1 VASLLFV
8 SYSGVFGGAERVLL
22 DCAGAVGEPLVAC
35 PEGALAARARA
46 AGIDVVAIRG
56 HRPNVRGSVADRLL
70 APARLLAHALE
81 LRALAR
87 RVEPDAVVGWGMRS
101 AIACL
106 GLPERYPVAIAHH
119 DMLPGP
125 LIASALRRAAR
136 RAMVVIVP
144 SAAVALDLDPG
155 GRLTE
160 RLRVV
165 NPGVDLERFAAP
177 RAPVDPPEVL
187 VLGALVAWKRPDLAL
202 EACALARRAVPE
214 LRLRVAG
221 APLFDDETVL
231 RRLRERA
238 AAPDLAGAVEIVG
251 HRIEPGAALARSACL
266 LHCAPAEPFGLAVV
280 EALAAGCPAVVP
292 ASGGPAEIVDERC
305 ALAYPPGDVAAAA
318 RAIVEVVSDSGLA
331 ARMGEAGRRRAQAR
345 FDRSRTMSLFA
356 DALVP
361 MQGDRGFPKG
371 SASDRDTPGPG
382 RLALV
387 TVTRNSR
394 AELEALL
401 ASVARHLPGAEVVVV
416 DNDSSDGSL
425 EAARRWPFVTAVALG
440 RNVGFGTACN
450 RGLEKVCAP
459 VTALVNP
466 DVELLDDSLLDLCSE
481 ALRDDRAE
489 RLLAPLV
496 LRGDLT
502 RQDSVHPTPTSAA
515 DLIASVVS
523 PAVVPTAIGAA
534 LWPWRSSTPRRVGW
548 AIGAALVARTETL
561 RRLGPFDETIFLYG
575 EDLDLGLRAARNGVQ
590 TWFWPSGRVVHHGA
604 HAARSEFGGEP
615 FERLA
620 RGRHEVVA
628 RRLGRRRAAIDD
640 RAQEVTFA
648 LRLAAKRALGRAA
661 ERERLQ
667 LRAVRALGARG
678 GRL

>member
-8 SYSGVFGGAERVLL
+8 SYSGAFGGAERVLL
-22 DCAGAVGEPLVAC
+22 DCAGAVSEPLIAC
-35 PEGALAARARA
+35 PEGALAAHARA
-46 AGIDVVAIRG
+46 AGIEVVAIRG
-56 HRPNVRGSVADRLL
+56 HRSNVRGSVADRLS
-70 APARLLAHALE
+70 APGRLLAHALE
-81 LRALAR
+81 VGGLVATLR
-87 RVEPDAVVGWGMRS
+87 PDGVVGWGMRS

-106 GLPERYPVAIAHH
+106 ALPERYPLAIAHH

-125 LIASALRRAAR
+125 LIAAAVRRAAR
-136 RAMVVIVP
+136 RAIVVIVP
-144 SAAVALDLDPG
+144 SGAVALDLDHG

-187 VLGALVAWKRPDLAL
+187 MLGALVAWKRPDLAL
-202 EACALARRAVPE
+202 EACALARRAVPG
-214 LRLRVAG
+214 LRLRLAG
-221 APLFDDETVL
+221 APLFGDEAVL
-231 RRLRERA
+231 SQLRERA
-238 AAPDLAGAVEIVG
+238 RRSDLAGAVEIAG
-251 HRIEPGAALARSACL
+251 HEIEAEAALARAACL

-305 ALAYPPGDVAAAA
+305 ARAYPPGDAAAAA
-318 RAIVEVVSDSGLA
+318 RAIVEVVSDAGLA
-331 ARMGEAGRRRAQAR
+331 ARMGEAGRRRARAR
-345 FDRSRTMSLFA
+345 FDRSQTVSLFA
-356 DALVP
+356 DALGP
-361 MQGDRGFPKG
+361 LRGDRG
-371 SASDRDTPGPG
+371 TPGGGGLGRDAPG
-382 RLALV
+382 GGGLALV

-401 ASVARHLPGAEVVVV
+401 GSVARHLPGAEVVVV
-416 DNDSSDGSL
+416 DNDSTDGSL
-425 EAARRWPFVTAVALG
+425 EAARRWPFVTAVALE

-450 RGLEKVCAP
+450 RGVAAVRAP

-466 DVELLDDSLLDLCSE
+466 DVELVDDSLLGLCSE
-481 ALRDDRAE
+481 AFRDDRPE

-496 LRGDLT
+496 LGGDLT
-502 RQDSVHPTPTSAA
+502 RQDSVHPAPSSAA
-515 DLIASVVS
+515 DLVTSVLS
-523 PAVVPTAIGAA
+523 PALVPDAIGAS
-534 LWPWRSSTPRRVGW
+534 LWPWRSSTPRPVGW

-575 EDLDLGLRAARNGVQ
+575 EDLDLGLRAARSGVE

-615 FERLA
+615 FHRLA
-620 RGRHEVVA
+620 TARHEVVA

-640 RAQEVTFA
+640 LAQAVTFFSRMA
-648 LRLAAKRALGRAA
+648 VKRALGRPA

-667 LRAVRALGARG
+667 LRAVRALRTPG
-678 GRL
+678 GRS